1 MWSVGCILAEML
13 GRRPIFPGKNFIDQL
28 TLIFDVIGSPT
39 DEEVSHIQN
48 SQAKKYLASQK
59 SKRPVSF
66 DFFIIIK
73 FKNWN

>member
-1 MWSVGCILAEML
+1 MWSCGCILAEML

-48 SQAKKYLASQK
+48 SQAKKYLASQRL
-59 SKRPVSF
+59 KRPV
-66 DFFIIIK
+66 III
-73 FKNWN
+73 FNIYY